1 MAGPDARTRRWTRIE
16 YDRPIEASF
25 FSPGDPVELLGG
37 QMIVA
42 EPQGSHHFAALRTT
56 QEALRTAFGDGWEI
70 RGQGP
75 IALDEESEPEPDRA
89 VVRGS
94 FRDYRAAHPS
104 SPSLVV
110 EISETS
116 LALDRAHKGSLYAR
130 AGLADYWIVNLPER
144 RLEVYRYP
152 EPDATAPFGWRYRS
166 VTVLEPGAAVSPPG
180 STRPAHPGGGPAR
193 LGAEPLSFRALSP
206 DGRGS
211 GRGRRDPGR

>member
-116 LALDRAHKGSLYAR
+116 LALDRAHKGSLYAPARARRLLDREPARAAPRGLPVPRARRDRPLRLAIPLGHR
-130 AGLADYWIVNLPER
+130 AGA
-144 RLEVYRYP
+144 
-152 EPDATAPFGWRYRS
+152 
-166 VTVLEPGAAVSPPG
+166 
-180 STRPAHPGGGPAR
+180 
-193 LGAEPLSFRALSP
+193 
-206 DGRGS
+206 
-211 GRGRRDPGR
+211 GRRRVAPGLDPTGASRWRTCSPGRRTSVFQGFEP